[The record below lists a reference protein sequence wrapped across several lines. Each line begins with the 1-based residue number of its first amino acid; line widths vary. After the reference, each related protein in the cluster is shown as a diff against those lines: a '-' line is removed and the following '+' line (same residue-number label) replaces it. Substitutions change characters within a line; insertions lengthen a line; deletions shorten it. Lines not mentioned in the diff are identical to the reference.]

1 MAKLSDEVKKRY
13 SDGNR
18 YSAEATLKK
27 RQQNCLR
34 WLNKCRKKYKTL
46 FDYFEAEKNYQTQ
59 KKPLVEILCTQH
71 NHKFFITPDKHIQ
84 LKFGGC
90 EYCERD
96 AVRAGIFKRERQKF
110 LNWFNDNRADRLE
123 LVSEFRGM
131 TQLMDFKCLVHNTIE
146 PHLPTRIM
154 SPSSEIWGCSKCATE
169 ATAEAGRLDP
179 EKLIQEL
186 KLHLPKGVKIHKIEF
201 DEEASAT
208 RITLDCEV
216 HGIQKPIGKAQFNR
230 SKEKCATCSK
240 ERLGYAD
247 ARLRKLIE
255 SGEKG
260 YPCSIAVMEIEALGI
275 KALKVGVTTRT
286 LEHRYREALK
296 TVFFEARPLEIDAYV
311 LENRIK
317 DRFAD
322 EKDQRVLK
330 KGMREGKR
338 WEGDT
343 ELYRFK
349 CKERII
355 DYIKN
360 FISELKFIDLDY
372 EKELKQFIIPTPF
385 PRKSEFEAGEFQ
397 GPVPVI
403 GIDPET
409 HKIIYDFVSMQAA
422 ADAIGTGTT
431 ASNISQ
437 VVNGHR
443 DTAGGIRWFRKD
455 KFDPSNIPPIEIP
468 NAKPVYCIERN
479 QHFRSTTEAELE
491 MRKLGHP
498 VSSSKISMV
507 LNNHRTKAGGF
518 TWKYSE
524 MSTQEIL
531 SQDEKSFVDYQPP
544 RNSNAPISIRL
555 ISTIDPT
562 DIKTFKSLSEA
573 AEFLGSG
580 VSNVSRAK
588 KKGFAIKNYK
598 VEEI

>member
-13 SDGNR
+13 SDGKR

-27 RQQNCLR
+27 RQKNCLR

-46 FDYFEAEKNYQTQ
+46 FDYSEAEKNYQTQ
-59 KKPLVEILCTQH
+59 KKPLVEIFCTQH
-71 NHKFFITPDKHIQ
+71 DHKFFITPDKHIQ

-96 AVRAGIFKRERQKF
+96 AVRADIFKRERQKF
-110 LNWFNDNRADRLE
+110 LSWFNDNRADRLE

-131 TQLMDFKCLVHNTIE
+131 TQLMDFKCLVHNTTE
-146 PHLPTRIM
+146 PYLPTKIM
-154 SPSSEIWGCSKCATE
+154 SPSSEIWGCSKCAAE
-169 ATAEAGRLDP
+169 ATAEASRLDP
-179 EKLIQEL
+179 DKLTQEL

-216 HGIQKPIGKAQFNR
+216 HGVQQPIGKAQFNKSR
-230 SKEKCATCSK
+230 EKCATCSK

-247 ARLRKLIE
+247 TRLRKLIE

-296 TVFFEARPLEIDAYV
+296 TVFFEARPFEIDAYV

-343 ELYRFK
+343 ELYWFK

-360 FISELKFIDLDY
+360 FISELQFIDLDY

-403 GIDPET
+403 GINPDTNEILYEFESMASAAKALGKKT
-409 HKIIYDFVSMQAA
+409 GVSRISMS
-422 ADAIGTGTT
+422 
-431 ASNISQ
+431 AS
-437 VVNGHR
+437 GHR
-443 DTAGGIRWFRKD
+443 QTFAGIRWFK
-455 KFDPSNIPPIEIP
+455 KTEFDPNNILPLEIP
-468 NAKPVYCIERN
+468 NAKAVLCVERN
-479 QHFRSTTEAELE
+479 QHFRSTTEAEVE
-491 MRKLGHP
+491 MRKLGHQ
-498 VSSSKISMV
+498 VSGSKISAV
-507 LNNHRTKAGGF
+507 LNNRRKKAGGF
-518 TWKYSE
+518 SWEYSQL
-524 MSTQEIL
+524 STQEIL
-531 SQDEKSFVDYQPP
+531 SQDEKTFVDYKPP
-544 RNSNAPISIRL
+544 RNSNAPKSIRL
-555 ISTIDPT
+555 ISTRDPT
-562 DIKTFKSLSEA
+562 DIKKFKSLTEA
-573 AEFLGSG
+573 AEFLGSF